1 VVSVAVTLN
10 GQSIDPRVIAAWKAA
25 LKATDEVDLQVFAR
39 NHKQLNVGFRKG
51 KVSLPVLLTRILA
64 MLDQSKDLSP
74 DLCKLLRDA
83 TLSRKFICVLS
94 EEAITFTLNP
104 LADAYGRLKIYAAL
118 QLDERESIRKIGFEK
133 ISSWNGNEANDSE
146 QKQAVKDLRELL
158 PGFLNSI
165 QILLFESSLIERK
178 TSEERKN
185 TRHKRDKKTEKLI
198 TDFRATRTALNRLRR
213 DFNDVGIAKERIA
226 AISDAS
232 RIELERK
239 TQTLNFVSQNYTELK
254 ENFERRVQDA
264 VSIVLDQ
271 KLVPWLKQAEELER
285 IVLEMPVDL
294 LREAEDLLRR
304 QVETDKKFG
313 LRTQLAAEAA
323 KFQDLQLRL
332 KEALVES
339 MRPLPELGVV
349 IQRLE
354 NRISEIEKLLQ
365 KNAIPQTDARSAP
378 IKFIEKLNAT
388 RTLDELADI
397 RKGLLF
403 LETAGLMADSELS
416 GAYTLIAD
424 KASRVYL
431 QSIIGTSSKSKSA
444 ALDGV
449 PLYALQRQ
457 IADGH
462 NCVLLIDGHNVL
474 HKLPSLFGEAFEDG
488 IPGAKAQKALI
499 LMIAK
504 FCDLNTNLTAK
515 LWFDSPRA
523 HDETIRGNFT
533 VHYSGGKGTNR
544 ADDQIVSYLQFLSTQ
559 SPHIFRALVTDD
571 RDEAAKSAA
580 CGAHI
585 VSPIEFEMFLRR

>member
-1 VVSVAVTLN
+1 MAVTLN
-10 GQSIDPRVIAAWKAA
+10 GQSIDPRVIMAWKAA
-25 LKATDEVDLQVFAR
+25 LKAADEVDLQVFAR
-39 NHKQLNVGFRKG
+39 NHKQLNAGFRKG

-64 MLDQSKDLSP
+64 MLDQSKDLST

-83 TLSRKFICVLS
+83 TLSRKLICVLS
-94 EEAITFTLNP
+94 EEAITFSLNP

-133 ISSWNGNEANDSE
+133 ISSWNGIEANDSE

-165 QILLFESSLIERK
+165 QVLLFESSLSETNPSGERK
-178 TSEERKN
+178 DIT
-185 TRHKRDKKTEKLI
+185 HKRDKKTEKLI

-213 DFNDVGIAKERIA
+213 DFNDVSIAKDRIN

-232 RIELERK
+232 SVDLKRT
-239 TQTLNFVSQNYTELK
+239 TQTLNLASQNYTELQ
-254 ENFERRVQDA
+254 ENFEQRVKDA
-264 VSIVLDQ
+264 VRIELDQ
-271 KLVPWLKQAEELER
+271 KLVPWLKQAEVLER

-294 LREAEDLLRR
+294 LQDAEDLLRR

-313 LRTQLAAEAA
+313 LRSQLAAEATKCQA
-323 KFQDLQLRL
+323 LQLRL
-332 KEALVES
+332 KEALAES
-339 MRPLPELGVV
+339 IRPLPELGVV

-354 NRISEIEKLLQ
+354 NRIAEIERILQ
-365 KNAIPQTDARSAP
+365 QNAISQTDARSAP
-378 IKFIEKLNAT
+378 SLFIEKLNAT
-388 RTLDELADI
+388 STLDELADI
-397 RKGLLF
+397 RKGLVF
-403 LETAGLMADSELS
+403 LETTGLMADSELG

-424 KASRVYL
+424 KASRFYL
-431 QSIIGTSSKSKSA
+431 QSVVGTASRSQPA

-449 PLYALQRQ
+449 PLYALQRK
-457 IADGH
+457 ITDGH

-474 HKLPSLFGEAFEDG
+474 HKLPSLFGEAFEGG

-499 LMIAK
+499 LMIAT
-504 FCDLNTNLTAK
+504 FCDVNTNLIVK

-523 HDETIRGNFT
+523 HDETISSNFT